1 MTDYTQIAKLIIYF
15 NKFKVIIIKFG
26 GSVIQD
32 TLDNINPL
40 FPEFISFISN
50 SSEKVFLINGGG
62 IFCRFLQNNLKKI
75 GVDDHDTLD
84 EMGIH
89 VNNMFSN
96 FIKFALPKNL
106 TYPKLIKTVKNVKI
120 ALKYL
125 DKFNFF
131 VGGSK
136 GVGHSSDFDAV
147 VLGNAFGSK
156 TILKISNVK
165 YVYNKD
171 PKKNSDTY
179 SLSEVSWLEYLNI
192 IGNRFY
198 PGASFPFDP
207 VASRLAKDLG
217 FSVRLTTLEDFLK
230 IKSLNINNYDGTLIQ

>member
-1 MTDYTQIAKLIIYF
+1 M
-15 NKFKVIIIKFG
+15 IIIKFG

-32 TLDNINPL
+32 SLDNINPL

-50 SSEKVFLINGGG
+50 TNEKVFLVNGGG
-62 IFCRFLQNNLKKI
+62 LFCRFLQNNLKKL
-75 GVDDHDTLD
+75 GVDDNNTLD
-84 EMGIH
+84 KMGIH

-106 TYPKLIKTVKNVKI
+106 TYPKLIKTVKNVKV
-120 ALKYL
+120 ALKHL
-125 DKFNFF
+125 DRFNFF

-136 GVGHSSDFDAV
+136 GVGHSSDYDAV

-156 TILKISNVK
+156 TILKISNIK

-171 PKKNSDTY
+171 PKQNNDAYPLNTI
-179 SLSEVSWLEYLNI
+179 SWKDYI
-192 IGNRFY
+192 DIVGNNFY

-207 VASRLAKDLG
+207 VASQLANDLG

-230 IKSLNINNYDGTLIQ
+230 IKSLNINNYNGTLIQ